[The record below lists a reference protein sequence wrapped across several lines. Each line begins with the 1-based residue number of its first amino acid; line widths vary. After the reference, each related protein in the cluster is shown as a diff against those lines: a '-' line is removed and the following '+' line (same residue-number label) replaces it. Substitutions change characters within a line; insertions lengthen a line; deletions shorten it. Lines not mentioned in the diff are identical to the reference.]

1 MVEALL
7 LGAEKQMKG
16 EEREAAGVDSL
27 EGRISTRRD
36 FVGRTFPMNGNS

>member
-7 LGAEKQMKG
+7 LGVKKQMKD
-16 EEREAAGVDSL
+16 EERETISVDSL

-36 FVGRTFPMNGNS
+36 FAGITLQRKGNS